1 MPTTDDGQGM
11 MPLQQKDKHMGNS
24 RFGGGVNMNDKDYSK
39 IGGHMSAGHL
49 DSLKDIYG
57 QARREQLYNPV
68 VEDSSALSMNSPLNG
83 FNSHTSDT
91 HQHPHEEGKSPASM
105 NDDALYQTTDTK
117 QSSNSIKAGDLLSK
131 IGETALST
139 ATGGL
144 STLLTRG
151 NSTNLAPDVM
161 NEVLGGSGEQTY
173 NKNGRMMTDNSHG
186 ATMSREGGMYEHSD
200 AYNEDFKNGIG
211 TNMKN
216 LAIGSDER
224 IAEYNRRG
232 WASDETTKKKTDV
245 GNRGGNFLPTSEDDS
260 RYDDLKQ

>member
-24 RFGGGVNMNDKDYSK
+24 RYGGGVNMNDKDYSK

-117 QSSNSIKAGDLLSK
+117 QSS
-131 IGETALST
+131 
-139 ATGGL
+139 
-144 STLLTRG
+144 
-151 NSTNLAPDVM
+151 DVM

-245 GNRGGNFLPTSEDDS
+245 GNRGGSFLPTSEDDP